1 MADWT
6 TSGLR
11 RAVGAILIVALTLT
25 GLGRAVATTFD
36 PAEARDAI
44 PGVHVPICHS
54 GGGVPSDPERPPQHD
69 CCDACALLAPAVLP
83 AAPALAGPAPVAR
96 LAAPAAAAAWV
107 PVLARPWSPRQSR
120 GPPAA

>member
-11 RAVGAILIVALTLT
+11 RAVAAILIVALTLA
-25 GLGRAVATTFD
+25 GVGRAVATTVD
-36 PAEARDAI
+36 RGDARDAI

-54 GGGVPSDPERPPQHD
+54 GGGVPSDPEGPPQHD
-69 CCDACALLAPAVLP
+69 CCDACVLLAPAVLP

-96 LAAPAAAAAWV
+96 PAPPPASAAWV
-107 PVLARPWSPRQSR
+107 PVLVRPRSPRQSR
-120 GPPAA
+120 APPAA